1 MPDSS
6 KVLLHMNPN
15 SNQRLVIYSTLSL
28 SPTLQSAMGTG
39 GGQMPFIIVLNRI
52 GEGNNAKRTFNAAHS

>member
-1 MPDSS
+1 
-6 KVLLHMNPN
+6 MNPN

-39 GGQMPFIIVLNRI
+39 GGQMPFIIVINKI
-52 GEGNNAKRTFNAAHS
+52 GETNAKRNFSATNS

>member
-6 KVLLHMNPN
+6 KILLHMNPN

-39 GGQMPFIIVLNRI
+39 GGQMPFIIVISKI
-52 GEGNNAKRTFNAAHS
+52 GENNNAKRNFVTTNS